1 MIRRGAQR
9 VGRFARRE
17 DGNPTIEFVIWFP
30 FLFFFM
36 YASFELSLMT
46 MRHAMLERGLDIA
59 VREIRLGT
67 GEAPQHDDIKAA
79 VCENAIVMPG
89 CDENLQLEMRP
100 TDMRDWR
107 ALPTRPDCTDR
118 SEEARPLREFTPG
131 TANELMLLRACL
143 KVQPLSPASWLI
155 DYMQTDGAGDVS
167 IIVTSAFVQEPR

>member
-9 VGRFARRE
+9 LGRFARRE

-67 GEAPQHDDIKAA
+67 GETPQHDDIKAT

-89 CDENLQLEMRP
+89 CDANLRLEMRP
-100 TDMRDWR
+100 TDMRD
-107 ALPTRPDCTDR
+107 
-118 SEEARPLREFTPG
+118 
-131 TANELMLLRACL
+131 
-143 KVQPLSPASWLI
+143 
-155 DYMQTDGAGDVS
+155 
-167 IIVTSAFVQEPR
+167 